1 MNSTEA
7 YANGDRV
14 AWNHPENP
22 YGNRPFDDTLLNKD
36 TFDSKFYGTIV
47 VKPNKRSSAK
57 GAGAVIACFRGGQI
71 AFGAPEASTRSNGE
85 VLLCENLAMAS
96 AAARE
101 ALHGTTILKQVTTEL
116 NERMQAT
123 LIEAG
128 LLRAGGTVAAITK
141 RELRANTPAQV
152 RALAA
157 VLAARGFACMAGGEL
172 ILFLAKN
179 DAMVEGEVLK
189 MPRSLGNG
197 VHGLESLQPK
207 QWGRFRR
214 FGPDLKVPTTSELVE
229 AVKKERATNS
239 AKGGACAQP
248 NPSPIRVPN
257 PSSHSPCLCVPTHAM
272 CLRSQ
277 EDHGRA
283 RGPQERHR
291 RQGPED
297 DSREDGQGPCVRPAQ
312 PQPNPSAQSLLSL
325 TLPVC
330 ADSRDVPSQSRRSRT
345 RRRPPRTAPPTRSRR
360 R

>member
-7 YANGDRV
+7 YADGDRV

-57 GAGAVIACFRGGQI
+57 GGGAVIACFPGGQI
-71 AFGAPEASTRSNGE
+71 AFGAPEARTRSNGE

-128 LLRAGGTVAAITK
+128 LLRAGGTVAAITE

-157 VLAARGFACMAGGEL
+157 VIAARGFVCRAGGQL
-172 ILFLAKN
+172 IIFLAAN
-179 DAMVEGEVLK
+179 EDMIDAEFKTE
-189 MPRSLGNG
+189 PRSLGNTM
-197 VHGLESLQPK
+197 HGLEYLEK
-207 QWGRFRR
+207 ARWGRWRR
-214 FGPDLKVPTTSELVE
+214 YGPTEVVPTDSEQLNE
-229 AVKKERATNS
+229 LKKVRAENS

-248 NPSPIRVPN
+248 NPSP
-257 PSSHSPCLCVPTHAM
+257 S
-272 CLRSQ
+272 
-277 EDHGRA
+277 
-283 RGPQERHR
+283 
-291 RQGPED
+291 
-297 DSREDGQGPCVRPAQ
+297 
-312 PQPNPSAQSLLSL
+312 
-325 TLPVC
+325 
-330 ADSRDVPSQSRRSRT
+330 
-345 RRRPPRTAPPTRSRR
+345 
-360 R
+360 